1 MIIGNRCKDSAETE
15 GRRARCQ
22 ERIKVKEGAG
32 AEKVSRYKLFLVED
46 DAVIAEEM
54 KRQLE
59 KWELEVVRAEDFR
72 NVLGEFAACAPH
84 LVLMD
89 IGLPF
94 FNGYYWCAQIRQIS
108 QVPIIFVSSAGDNM
122 NIVMAVNMGG
132 DDFVTKPFEPEVL
145 AAKVQA
151 MLRRTY
157 AFREQTNVMEYQG
170 MVLDLSNASLL
181 TGGQR
186 LELTKNEFRI
196 LQLLFENAG
205 RTVSRESIMK
215 RLWDNDCFVDDNTL
229 TVNMTRLRKKLET
242 AGADGMIQTQKGM
255 GYVLGKSGM

>member
-1 MIIGNRCKDSAETE
+1 METGGTGIPETE
-15 GRRARCQ
+15 TQGKYRLL
-22 ERIKVKEGAG
+22 V
-32 AEKVSRYKLFLVED
+32 VED
-46 DAVIAEEM
+46 DTVIAGEV
-54 KRQLE
+54 KSHLE
-59 KWELEVVRAEDFR
+59 KWGYEVHCVEDFS
-72 NVLGEFAACAPH
+72 NVLGAFAACAPQ

-132 DDFVTKPFEPEVL
+132 DDFVVKPFEAEVL

-157 AFREQTNVMEYQG
+157 TFREQTSVMEYHG
-170 MVLDLSNASLL
+170 LILDLADASLL
-181 TGGQR
+181 IQGQKV
-186 LELTKNEFRI
+186 ELTKNEFRI
-196 LQLLFENAG
+196 LQILFENIQK
-205 RTVSRESIMK
+205 TVSREAIMK

-229 TVNMTRLRKKLET
+229 TVNMTRLRKKLEG
-242 AGADGMIQTQKGM
+242 AGAGALIQTKKGL
-255 GYVLGKSGM
+255 GYRIGEA